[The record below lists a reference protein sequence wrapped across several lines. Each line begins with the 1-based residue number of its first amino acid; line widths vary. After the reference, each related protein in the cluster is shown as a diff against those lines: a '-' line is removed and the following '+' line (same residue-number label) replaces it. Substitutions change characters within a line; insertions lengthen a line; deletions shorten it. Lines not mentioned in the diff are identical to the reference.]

1 VDAMMLVPLNRGF
14 ILLRLAALLFGLWA
28 VHCAPA
34 IAQKKPER
42 FWLAGRYDGNRVLVY
57 FDAVDFH
64 GTMSSNARKIAPP
77 VVDNF
82 FEPVELAAGYIAR
95 FQNAPD
101 SQHFAIGD
109 RYDLLAGNGFILTIK
124 LTTLLGCEPDEAGD
138 NDSFIGALAKVEDKE
153 IWGVLTK
160 GYFVVRRREE
170 SQRHAAKPI
179 PKAGM
184 SSAKFAVLLDQP
196 VRFDVEAKIMGL
208 LNSRMTMEATAEER
222 KTIGN
227 ASPALK
233 VQSFQLA
240 DGSLR
245 YYARAE
251 WDSAKD
257 PTGLSSY
264 LLAAWI
270 SPLPTPHILSV
281 EKQTS
286 SYGGINDGAPNL
298 LNVIDLGNG
307 KTGVIVAIRGDDSL
321 ALILAEY
328 HDGLSVQ
335 KMPIL
340 QSIGAGE

>member
-1 VDAMMLVPLNRGF
+1 MLVPLTEDSFCCDWPLCCSDSGPCTA
-14 ILLRLAALLFGLWA
+14 LRLSFRKSPSAFGLPGVMTA
-28 VHCAPA
+28 T
-34 IAQKKPER
+34 E
-42 FWLAGRYDGNRVLVY
+42 F
-57 FDAVDFH
+57 
-64 GTMSSNARKIAPP
+64 SS
-77 VVDNF
+77 
-82 FEPVELAAGYIAR
+82 
-95 FQNAPD
+95 
-101 SQHFAIGD
+101 
-109 RYDLLAGNGFILTIK
+109 T
-124 LTTLLGCEPDEAGD
+124 
-138 NDSFIGALAKVEDKE
+138 
-153 IWGVLTK
+153 
-160 GYFVVRRREE
+160 
-170 SQRHAAKPI
+170 
-179 PKAGM
+179 
-184 SSAKFAVLLDQP
+184 
-196 VRFDVEAKIMGL
+196 
-208 LNSRMTMEATAEER
+208 
-222 KTIGN
+222 
-227 ASPALK
+227 SPALK

-257 PTGLSSY
+257 PTGLPNY

-270 SPLPTPHILSV
+270 LPLPTPHILSV

-321 ALILAEY
+321 ALVLAEY